1 MTQRNE
7 NQQSDAAFKQLKAIL
22 NKEIE
27 EHKARKS
34 RLKSELKQGRLD
46 NISYQWKVIPLNK
59 RIEELSSMQRDIFY
73 QICEEY
79 RKVDISAATIEK
91 YIERM

>member
-46 NISYQWKVIPLNK
+46 NIA
-59 RIEELSSMQRDIFY
+59 
-73 QICEEY
+73 
-79 RKVDISAATIEK
+79 ISEK
-91 YIERM
+91 